1 MRNIFHTENAY
12 VTNKIEIFL
21 KYIFTLQKIIFL
33 IIKNIFV
40 KTSL

>member
-21 KYIFTLQKIIFL
+21 KYIFL